1 MKTGARGTQ
10 SGMRD
15 RKPDASQK
23 SKSDGLTITTQNWD
37 GSQLTLQQIDG
48 AIMPETPNGAMIFA
62 FQNVSPKNSTGKLT
76 LTSGG
81 SGPTDFTAPALALD
95 WSIQT
100 QNWQGNNLNVT
111 NTSNASV
118 PIEIAAFSPG
128 LGPAAGPLTIGAPI
142 TLVASQPVQGPTN
155 PNTMQITFQASQ
167 NSVFGFI
174 GGPAT
179 NNNNAYVIGLNS
191 SFGNTG
197 QGTSQPAQ
205 SGYFATRSGN
215 SYSYTFNWLSAYVLY
230 VVYLGSATVVPGS
243 QVLTA
248 ANPTVTLLSL

>member
-1 MKTGARGTQ
+1 
-10 SGMRD
+10 
-15 RKPDASQK
+15 
-23 SKSDGLTITTQNWD
+23 
-37 GSQLTLQQIDG
+37 
-48 AIMPETPNGAMIFA
+48 MIFA
-62 FQNVSPKNSTGKLT
+62 FQDVSPKNSSGQLT

-81 SGPTDFTAPALALD
+81 SNPTYLTAPALALD

-118 PIEIAAFSPG
+118 PIAIAAFSPG

-179 NNNNAYVIGLNS
+179 NNNNAYVVGINS

-205 SGYFATRSGN
+205 NGYFATRSGN
-215 SYSYTFNWLSAYVLY
+215 SYSYTFNWQSTYVLY
-230 VVYLGSATVVPGS
+230 VVYLGSATVVPQS
-243 QVLTA
+243 LDVTA

>member
-1 MKTGARGTQ
+1 MK
-10 SGMRD
+10 D
-15 RKPDASQK
+15 RTPVTLRK
-23 SKSDGLTITTQNWD
+23 SKTAGLTITTQNWD
-37 GSQLTLQQIDG
+37 GSQLTLQQFDG
-48 AIMPETPNGAMIFA
+48 AVMPETPNGAMIFA

-81 SGPTDFTAPALALD
+81 SGPTNLTAPALALD

-118 PIEIAAFSPG
+118 PIVIAAFSPG
-128 LGPAAGPLTIGAPI
+128 LGSAPGPLTIGAPI
-142 TLVASQPVQGPTN
+142 TLVASQPVQGRTD
-155 PNTMQITFQASQ
+155 PNSMQIIFQASQ

-174 GGPAT
+174 GGPTT
-179 NNNNAYVIGLNS
+179 NNNNAYVVGVNS

-197 QGTSQPAQ
+197 EGTSQPAQ

-215 SYSYTFNWLSAYVLY
+215 SYSYSFNWQSAYVLY

-243 QVLTA
+243 LVVTA